1 MKGFVGIGRADH
13 VETAITE
20 ATAGLKKA
28 DFLILIA
35 PFSKIEAA
43 AALLGEKYPGTPM
56 IGTSGEGI
64 AKEMRL
70 TQAIIVI
77 GFAGIEVCTGI
88 IEDVRTTPVKS
99 MHTFLANLQAI
110 EPGDSD
116 TICLEFMTRLR
127 GTCPVNRPRFPA
139 GSRCSVDRCQC
150 LWRPAR

>member
-70 TQAIIVI
+70 YGRDRGCPHNSGQIHAYISCEST
-77 GFAGIEVCTGI
+77 GNRTGRFRYNLSGIY
-88 IEDVRTTPVKS
+88 DW
-99 MHTFLANLQAI
+99 M
-110 EPGDSD
+110 
-116 TICLEFMTRLR
+116 
-127 GTCPVNRPRFPA
+127 
-139 GSRCSVDRCQC
+139 
-150 LWRPAR
+150 